1 MPQAIT
7 PLRRPPRRAAQAN
20 SAQSDNFAAMRPPRL
35 KKALGQHHLVSGALC
50 RPLIDFLQPGGGQ
63 RVVEVG
69 PGGGVLTGELL
80 AAGARV
86 LAWEVDLEWAAELR
100 RLGAGTGRGGSGGR
114 GGARGSGGKGGAG
127 GAGGALAIVVE
138 DALDLPWGRL
148 PAPTLAAGN
157 LPYNIATAL
166 LAALLPHHRRVP
178 RAAFLVQRE
187 VAERLL
193 ARPGEAAYGSLSVL
207 VAAYARAVPLGR
219 VRRGSFRPPPKVEGA
234 YVGFELRAPPLPEE
248 EMPAFLA
255 TVRLAFAQRRK
266 TLRNALAAGWGRER
280 AAAVLAGMGL
290 AEDVRAER
298 LGLEELLALYRQ
310 AR

>member
-1 MPQAIT
+1 MPT
-7 PLRRPPRRAAQAN
+7 
-20 SAQSDNFAAMRPPRL
+20 PRL
-35 KKALGQHHLVSGALC
+35 DKALGQHHLVSGSLC
-50 RPLIDFLQPGGGQ
+50 RPLIEFLQPDGQ

-69 PGGGVLTGELL
+69 PGGGVLTAELL

-86 LAWEVDLEWAAELR
+86 LAWEVDLAWAAELR
-100 RLGAGTGRGGSGGR
+100 RRWQRWGAANPAGRER
-114 GGARGSGGKGGAG
+114 AAAG
-127 GAGGALAIVVE
+127 PLEIVVE

-166 LAALLPHHRRVP
+166 LGALLPHHGRVP

-193 ARPGEAAYGSLSVL
+193 AGPGDPAYGSFSVL

-234 YVGFELRAPPLPEE
+234 YVGFELTPPPLPEP

-266 TLRNALAAGWGRER
+266 TLRNALAAGWGREK
-280 AAAVLAGMGL
+280 AEAVLAAVRL
-290 AEDVRAER
+290 PEKVRAEE
-298 LGLEELLALYRQ
+298 LGLGEFLEVFER
-310 AR
+310 RSI

>member
-1 MPQAIT
+1 M
-7 PLRRPPRRAAQAN
+7 
-20 SAQSDNFAAMRPPRL
+20 SPPRL
-35 KKALGQHHLVSGALC
+35 KQALGQHHLVSGSLC
-50 RPLIDFLQPGGGQ
+50 RPLIEFLQPSGQ
-63 RVVEVG
+63 RVVEIG
-69 PGGGVLTGELL
+69 PGGGVLTAELL

-86 LAWEVDLEWAAELR
+86 LAWEVDLAWAAELR
-100 RLGAGTGRGGSGGR
+100 RRERLWGAGSRPAGASGSRSTGASGP
-114 GGARGSGGKGGAG
+114 
-127 GAGGALAIVVE
+127 LAIVVE

-166 LAALLPHHRRVP
+166 LGALLPHHRRVP

-193 ARPGEAAYGSLSVL
+193 AGPGDPAYGSFSVL

-234 YVGFELRAPPLPEE
+234 YVGFELHPSPLPDE

-266 TLRNALAAGWGRER
+266 TLRNALAAGWGKDR
-280 AAAVLAGMGL
+280 AAAVLAALGLPEDARAERMGL
-290 AEDVRAER
+290 AE
-298 LGLEELLALYRQ
+298 LLALHRQ
-310 AR
+310 VRPKTRSLEAALGR

>member
-1 MPQAIT
+1 
-7 PLRRPPRRAAQAN
+7 
-20 SAQSDNFAAMRPPRL
+20 MRPPRL
-35 KKALGQHHLVSGALC
+35 DKALGQHHLVSGSLC
-50 RPLIDFLQPGGGQ
+50 RPLIEFLQPGGQ

-69 PGGGVLTGELL
+69 PGGGVLTAELL

-86 LAWEVDLEWAAELR
+86 LAWEVDLAWAAELR
-100 RLGAGTGRGGSGGR
+100 RRWEGWGIANPAG
-114 GGARGSGGKGGAG
+114 RGSGRPP
-127 GAGGALAIVVE
+127 AIVVE

-148 PAPTLAAGN
+148 PVPTLVAGN

-166 LAALLPHHRRVP
+166 LGALLPHHLRVP

-193 ARPGEAAYGSLSVL
+193 AGPGDPAYGSFSVL

-234 YVGFELRAPPLPEE
+234 YVGFELRPPPLPEG

-255 TVRLAFAQRRK
+255 TVRLAFGQRRK

-280 AAAVLAGMGL
+280 AGAVLAALGL
-290 AEDVRAER
+290 PDDARAER
-298 LGLEELLALYRQ
+298 LGLPELLALHCRGMLE
-310 AR
+310 ASSDPGS

>member
-1 MPQAIT
+1 V
-7 PLRRPPRRAAQAN
+7 R
-20 SAQSDNFAAMRPPRL
+20 SPRL

-50 RPLIDFLQPGGGQ
+50 RPLIDFLQPAGQ

-69 PGGGVLTGELL
+69 PGGGVLTAELL

-100 RLGAGTGRGGSGGR
+100 RRLAAGSKSSGDGDGS
-114 GGARGSGGKGGAG
+114 GGAG
-127 GAGGALAIVVE
+127 GPLAIVVE

-166 LAALLPHHRRVP
+166 LGALLPHHRRVP

-193 ARPGEAAYGSLSVL
+193 ARAGDPAYGSFSVL

-234 YVGFELRAPPLPEE
+234 YVGFELRPPPLPEDG
-248 EMPAFLA
+248 MPAFLA
-255 TVRLAFAQRRK
+255 TVRLAFGQRRK
-266 TLRNALAAGWGRER
+266 TLRNALAPGWGRER
-280 AAAVLAGMGL
+280 AAAALAAMGL
-290 AEDVRAER
+290 PDDVRAER
-298 LGLEELLALYRQ
+298 LGLEELLELHR
-310 AR
+310 RGPGRD

>member
-1 MPQAIT
+1 
-7 PLRRPPRRAAQAN
+7 
-20 SAQSDNFAAMRPPRL
+20 MRPPRL
-35 KKALGQHHLVSGALC
+35 DKALGQHHLVSGSLC
-50 RPLIDFLQPGGGQ
+50 RPLIEFLQPGGE

-69 PGGGVLTGELL
+69 PGGGVLTAELL

-86 LAWEVDLEWAAELR
+86 LAWEVDLAWAAELR
-100 RLGAGTGRGGSGGR
+100 RRWLGWGATSPADRRSGGPP
-114 GGARGSGGKGGAG
+114 
-127 GAGGALAIVVE
+127 AIVVE

-148 PAPTLAAGN
+148 RAPTLAAGN

-166 LAALLPHHRRVP
+166 LGALLPHHERVP

-193 ARPGEAAYGSLSVL
+193 AAPGDPAYGSFSVL

-234 YVGFELRAPPLPEE
+234 YVGFELRPPPLPEG

-255 TVRLAFAQRRK
+255 TVRLAFGQRRK

-280 AAAVLAGMGL
+280 AAAALAALGL
-290 AEDVRAER
+290 PEDARAER
-298 LGLEELLALYRQ
+298 LGLAELLALHRRGVLE
-310 AR
+310 APSEPGG

>member
-1 MPQAIT
+1 
-7 PLRRPPRRAAQAN
+7 
-20 SAQSDNFAAMRPPRL
+20 MRPPRL

-100 RLGAGTGRGGSGGR
+100 RRLGAGAPRGGSGGR
-114 GGARGSGGKGGAG
+114 RGARGSGGQD

-166 LAALLPHHRRVP
+166 LGTLLPHHRRVP

-193 ARPGEAAYGSLSVL
+193 ARPGDSAYGSLSVL

-234 YVGFELRAPPLPEE
+234 FVGFELRAPPLPED

-255 TVRLAFAQRRK
+255 TVRLAFGQRRK

-290 AEDVRAER
+290 PEDVRAER
-298 LGLEELLALYRQ
+298 LGLEELLALHRQ

>member
-1 MPQAIT
+1 
-7 PLRRPPRRAAQAN
+7 
-20 SAQSDNFAAMRPPRL
+20 MRPPRL
-35 KKALGQHHLVSGALC
+35 DKALGQHHLVSGSLC
-50 RPLIDFLQPGGGQ
+50 RPLIEFLQPGGQ

-69 PGGGVLTGELL
+69 PGGGVLTAELL

-86 LAWEVDLEWAAELR
+86 LAWEVDLAWAAELR
-100 RLGAGTGRGGSGGR
+100 RRWQLRGAANPAGRER
-114 GGARGSGGKGGAG
+114 AAG
-127 GAGGALAIVVE
+127 GPLAIVVE

-148 PAPTLAAGN
+148 PAPTLVAGN

-166 LAALLPHHRRVP
+166 LGALLPHHRNVP

-193 ARPGEAAYGSLSVL
+193 AGPGDPAYGSFSVL

-234 YVGFELRAPPLPEE
+234 YVGFELRPPPLPDG

-280 AAAVLAGMGL
+280 AAAALAAFGL
-290 AEDVRAER
+290 PDDARAER
-298 LGLEELLALYRQ
+298 LGLAELLALH
-310 AR
+310 ACAAAG

>member
-1 MPQAIT
+1 
-7 PLRRPPRRAAQAN
+7 
-20 SAQSDNFAAMRPPRL
+20 MRPPRL
-35 KKALGQHHLVSGALC
+35 DKALGQHHLVSGSLC
-50 RPLIDFLQPGGGQ
+50 RPLIEFLQPAGQ

-69 PGGGVLTGELL
+69 PGGGVLTAELL

-86 LAWEVDLEWAAELR
+86 LAWEVDLAWAAELR
-100 RLGAGTGRGGSGGR
+100 RRCRRSPRWPGWPPWPGSGIASPAG
-114 GGARGSGGKGGAG
+114 RGSGGPPP
-127 GAGGALAIVVE
+127 AIVVG

-157 LPYNIATAL
+157 LPYNIATPL
-166 LAALLPHHRRVP
+166 LGALLPHHQRVP

-193 ARPGEAAYGSLSVL
+193 AGPGDPAYGSFSVL

-219 VRRGSFRPPPKVEGA
+219 VRRGSFRPPPRVEGA
-234 YVGFELRAPPLPEE
+234 YVGFELRPPPLPED

-255 TVRLAFAQRRK
+255 TIRLAFGLRRK

-280 AAAVLAGMGL
+280 AGAVLAALGL
-290 AEDVRAER
+290 PDDARAER
-298 LGLEELLALYRQ
+298 LGLAELLTLHRRGMLEAPSDPGS
-310 AR
+310 